1 MRKITSLTLGFAFL
15 IMTYTG
21 IMLFIAPQGKI
32 AHWSN
37 WELLGL
43 SKTQY
48 GDIHITSMFVMII
61 FGIWH
66 IYYNWKAIVSY
77 LKDKTKKIS
86 FTKQEFVIALS
97 INIIF
102 IFGTLNLTQ
111 PFQAIL
117 DLNDGAKKYW
127 VEVYGQPPFG
137 HAEDVTLKKLCKR
150 MDIEYEEAIETL
162 KKNKIIFSETQSMKE
177 IATANNMSP
186 AQIYKLI
193 EF

>member
-1 MRKITSLTLGFAFL
+1 MRKITSLTLGFSFL

-21 IMLFIAPQGKI
+21 IMLFLAPQGKI

-43 SKTQY
+43 TKTQY

-61 FGIWH
+61 FGVLH

-77 LKDKTKKIS
+77 LKDKTKKVS
-86 FTKQEFVIALS
+86 FTKQEFIIALS

-102 IFGTLNLTQ
+102 VFGTLNLVQ

-127 VEVYGQPPFG
+127 VEVYGKPPFS

-162 KKNKIIFSETQSMKE
+162 KENKIIFNETQSMQE
-177 IATANNMSP
+177 IGKANNMSP
-186 AQIYKLI
+186 AEIYKLI

>member
-1 MRKITSLTLGFAFL
+1 MRKITSLTLGFSFL

-61 FGIWH
+61 FGVLH

-77 LKDKTKKIS
+77 LKDKTKK
-86 FTKQEFVIALS
+86 S
-97 INIIF
+97 IF
-102 IFGTLNLTQ
+102 YKT
-111 PFQAIL
+111 
-117 DLNDGAKKYW
+117 
-127 VEVYGQPPFG
+127 
-137 HAEDVTLKKLCKR
+137 R
-150 MDIEYEEAIETL
+150 
-162 KKNKIIFSETQSMKE
+162 
-177 IATANNMSP
+177 
-186 AQIYKLI
+186 IYYCP
-193 EF
+193 

>member
-1 MRKITSLTLGFAFL
+1 M
-15 IMTYTG
+15 
-21 IMLFIAPQGKI
+21 
-32 AHWSN
+32 
-37 WELLGL
+37 
-43 SKTQY
+43 
-48 GDIHITSMFVMII
+48 
-61 FGIWH
+61 
-66 IYYNWKAIVSY
+66 
-77 LKDKTKKIS
+77 
-86 FTKQEFVIALS
+86 
-97 INIIF
+97 
-102 IFGTLNLTQ
+102 Q
-111 PFQAIL
+111 PFQGIL

-127 VEVYGQPPFG
+127 IEVHGQPPFG